1 MLALANASVM
11 IKWHGRCNRLT
22 DRKAMVAGLG
32 HANYQAMDRAF
43 ARAGCVSLIGGKGR
57 AQESQDMEVARI

>member
-11 IKWHGRCNRLT
+11 IKWHGGCNRPPGK
-22 DRKAMVAGLG
+22 KAMVAWLG

-57 AQESQDMEVARI
+57 AQESQDKEVARI